1 MRAIVLL
8 SLLHAVFGQKMD
20 FSWNGPVQIMPSADP
35 NPGPGTACPTDQAA
49 CGCCVMQT
57 QLNRME
63 QFFNFTVDELSKRLM
78 ESKMELNNM
87 RASRSAFSVAL
98 NNDKSLSCQN
108 TLNSNRVIIYKH
120 VFINLGDGYN
130 VQTGIF
136 TVPRSGVYSL
146 TITIYVSGL
155 SGSTQVTC
163 ANLLVNGKTVATLFE
178 KIGQD
183 NEDSN
188 SAVAAV
194 QLQAGDQVAVS
205 LLEGSVICD
214 NNNHYNTFTGFLLFA
229 TD

>member
-1 MRAIVLL
+1 MA
-8 SLLHAVFGQKMD
+8 
-20 FSWNGPVQIMPSADP
+20 FSWNGLDQTTQSADP
-35 NPGPGTACPTDQAA
+35 NPGPACHNGQAS

-57 QLNRME
+57 QMNRME
-63 QFFNFTVDELSKRLM
+63 QFFNFTVDEMRKRLM

-98 NNDKSLSCQN
+98 NNDMSLSCYDSLTN
-108 TLNSNRVIIYKH
+108 DRVIIYKH
-120 VFINLGDGYN
+120 VFINLGDGYDA
-130 VQTGIF
+130 QTGIF

-146 TITIYVSGL
+146 AITIYGSGL

-163 ANLLVNGKTVATLFE
+163 ANLLVNGKVVATLFE
-178 KIGQD
+178 KTAQD

-194 QLQAGDQVAVS
+194 QLKAGDQVTVS
-205 LLEGSVICD
+205 LLEGSIICD

-229 TD
+229 TDK